1 MPDHAKEYSFD
12 VIEFT
17 MRANESCFDE
27 FEFRK
32 TLMKVLKHNYADIL
46 VEGAFRAIECRL
58 AQMNVFSHYCLTFSA
73 NDCVFSLNEQQKV

>member
-17 MRANESCFDE
+17 MRRNESSFEE

-32 TLMKVLKHNYADIL
+32 MLMKVLKLY
-46 VEGAFRAIECRL
+46 
-58 AQMNVFSHYCLTFSA
+58 
-73 NDCVFSLNEQQKV
+73 

>member
-17 MRANESCFDE
+17 MRANESCFDQ

-32 TLMKVLKHNYADIL
+32 TLMKVLKLNLMFTIMQISLWRVH
-46 VEGAFRAIECRL
+46 F
-58 AQMNVFSHYCLTFSA
+58 AQ
-73 NDCVFSLNEQQKV
+73 LNAGWRK